1 VALGAQVV
9 DLVGFDPVKVPDEA
23 GAVGQVRV
31 VEEEPRLR
39 LVRIAIEMVD
49 PARVE
54 RAGAADQPVDL
65 VALLQEQLGEVGA
78 VLAGDPG

>member
-1 VALGAQVV
+1 
-9 DLVGFDPVKVPDEA
+9 
-23 GAVGQVRV
+23 

-39 LVRIAIEMVD
+39 LVRVAIEMVD